1 MSDLSSP
8 PFVPV
13 EGVINFRDLGL
24 SSTNQVRP
32 GLLFRSGELT
42 HLTPTGAET
51 LAASLNI
58 SAVFDLRSETEVNTF
73 ASCTPDI
80 PALRDVQ
87 FFKVPVSDGI
97 EYDPAVLAA
106 RYR

>member
-8 PFVPV
+8 PFIPV

-24 SSTNQVRP
+24 SSTNQIHP

-42 HLTPTGAET
+42 HLTPAGADT
-51 LAASLNI
+51 LASSLHI
-58 SAVFDLRSETEVNTF
+58 RAVFDLRSETEVNTF
-73 ASCTPDI
+73 ASRTPDA
-80 PALRDVQ
+80 PALRNVQ
-87 FFKVPVSDGI
+87 FFNVPVSDGI

-106 RYR
+106 RYQ